1 MQEANGSTD
10 RVDTGTAISPGSAER
25 LNRAESIITSHV
37 LMSLG
42 SGLIP
47 ITGFDLLAGLTIQ
60 LTLLKRLS
68 TLYGVPY
75 SKNLGKS
82 IVLSFLSTIGGLEAG
97 QTVALSFIK
106 VIPIV
111 GTAVGVVSLSAVLG
125 AFTFALGK
133 VFTQHLQSGGTFLD
147 FDPKVYK
154 NYFREMFS
162 RGKSVVKNLKKTEPK
177 PAVAE
182 AV

>member
-1 MQEANGSTD
+1 MPEVNGSAQHSEN
-10 RVDTGTAISPGSAER
+10 AIAILPDSAER
-25 LNRAESIITSHV
+25 LHRAESITTSHV

-82 IVLSFLSTIGGLEAG
+82 IVLSFLSTVGGLEAG
-97 QTVALSFIK
+97 QTIALSFVK
-106 VIPIV
+106 LIPFV
-111 GTAVGVVSLSAVLG
+111 GTAVGVVSMSAILG

-133 VFTQHLQSGGTFLD
+133 VFTQHLESGGTFLD
-147 FDPKVYK
+147 FDPEVYR
-154 NYFREMFS
+154 NYFREMFG
-162 RGKSVVKNLKKTEPK
+162 RGKSVVADLKKNEASP
-177 PAVAE
+177 VAAE
-182 AV
+182 TL

>member
-1 MQEANGSTD
+1 MQETIGSADRSDVETAVSAN
-10 RVDTGTAISPGSAER
+10 SAER
-25 LNRAESIITSHV
+25 LQRAESIITSHV

-82 IVLSFLSTIGGLEAG
+82 VVLSFLSTVGGLETG
-97 QTVALSFIK
+97 QTIALSFVK
-106 VIPIV
+106 LIPFV

-133 VFTQHLQSGGTFLD
+133 VFAQHLESGGTFLD
-147 FDPKVYK
+147 FEPKVYK
-154 NYFREMFS
+154 NYFREMFG
-162 RGKSVVKNLKKTEPK
+162 RGKSVVANLKKSEPK
-177 PAVAE
+177 PTVSE